1 MDIGA
6 RNRSSTSGNL
16 QLPDVDELG
25 KFPDVD
31 EPGKFPD
38 VDEPGPI
45 DISRYIPTIP
55 LSMNSNFF
63 NNLISLKAN
72 DPN

>member
-6 RNRSSTSGNL
+6 RNRSSTSG
-16 QLPDVDELG
+16 QLG

-45 DISRYIPTIP
+45 DISRYIPTMP
-55 LSMNSNFF
+55 LSMNSTFF
-63 NNLISLKAN
+63 NNLISIKSE
-72 DPN
+72 